1 MTIVDVLKRNSIK
14 FEDKE
19 AISEI
24 SYSTNRLKRS
34 LSWKEFDTQANQI
47 ANYFCENGIKKGDKI
62 AIIMKNCIEWLPVF
76 FGILK
81 IGAIAV
87 PINHYMIKENIEYCV
102 KLSECKSIVFSDELS
117 DCIEKISNTL
127 KISICVS
134 IGKNNFSFSKGYNSI
149 INNYSDT
156 YDDVKITEDD
166 YASIHFSSGTTGLPK
181 AILHKHKAFIFSGII
196 EAFHRSIDKTDSLLC
211 VSPLFHAGIK
221 MHWLANFFYGGK
233 IVILID
239 ISPKKIMKTISEEN
253 ITIAWFPVPIVQS
266 ILDAVFSGDLV
277 LCNYDL
283 NKWRL
288 MHMGAQ
294 PIPPVLVNSWISVFP
309 LVDFDISY
317 GLTEAAG
324 PGCINLGSE
333 NIKKS
338 GSIGKSSLFWKTK
351 IVDDD
356 LQEVSP
362 YVIGELSVK
371 GPGVMVSYFNNE
383 SATGEKIK
391 DGWLLTGD
399 IGYKDQDDFIYLV
412 GRKNDIIISGG
423 INIYPIQVE
432 NYIKK
437 HPSVKDVAIIG
448 IDDLYYGEIVVAVVE
463 LYNNDCTSKDLRLYC
478 KRLPFYEQPKKFIFS
493 SIPKNHT
500 GKTDKKLLIEL
511 YKNGGI
517 K

>member
-196 EAFHRSIDKTDSLLC
+196 EAFHRSIDKTDSL
-211 VSPLFHAGIK
+211 
-221 MHWLANFFYGGK
+221 FYK
-233 IVILID
+233 
-239 ISPKKIMKTISEEN
+239 
-253 ITIAWFPVPIVQS
+253 
-266 ILDAVFSGDLV
+266 
-277 LCNYDL
+277 
-283 NKWRL
+283 
-288 MHMGAQ
+288 
-294 PIPPVLVNSWISVFP
+294 
-309 LVDFDISY
+309 
-317 GLTEAAG
+317 
-324 PGCINLGSE
+324 
-333 NIKKS
+333 
-338 GSIGKSSLFWKTK
+338 
-351 IVDDD
+351 
-356 LQEVSP
+356 
-362 YVIGELSVK
+362 
-371 GPGVMVSYFNNE
+371 
-383 SATGEKIK
+383 
-391 DGWLLTGD
+391 
-399 IGYKDQDDFIYLV
+399 
-412 GRKNDIIISGG
+412 
-423 INIYPIQVE
+423 
-432 NYIKK
+432 YI
-437 HPSVKDVAIIG
+437 
-448 IDDLYYGEIVVAVVE
+448 
-463 LYNNDCTSKDLRLYC
+463 
-478 KRLPFYEQPKKFIFS
+478 
-493 SIPKNHT
+493 
-500 GKTDKKLLIEL
+500 
-511 YKNGGI
+511 
-517 K
+517 